1 MRKLASFSR
10 LVFFT
15 LAVPQLVSNCSM
27 DSDVF
32 KPVAPEQQSVLTG
45 AETAYA
51 QQRNMP
57 RAAEQP
63 APVSSP
69 ATGETATA
77 AAAPRNMPVAT
88 ERPSPALTRASVDM
102 TTDDYK
108 ISPQDIL
115 QIAVFQIKDLDN
127 AVQVGEDGNV
137 ALPLIGKIQLGGKT
151 TYEAEQIIAGK
162 LREKYLQSPQVT
174 VSIKQYGKRIT
185 FSGEV
190 KAPRV
195 LPDDG
200 NTTLSQ
206 AIARAGGLTELGDP
220 TRIHIAQS
228 RDQLVQDEIYDLSGI
243 QAGKT
248 RDPMLRGGDIVV
260 AEQSGT
266 RVAFKTVRDLLPF
279 AMLAAVF

>member
-1 MRKLASFSR
+1 MKKLASFSR
-10 LVFFT
+10 LVFFA

-27 DSDVF
+27 DSNVF

-77 AAAPRNMPVAT
+77 AAAPRNMPVAA
-88 ERPSPALTRASVDM
+88 ERPSPALTRATADM
-102 TTDDYK
+102 KTDDYK

-115 QIAVFQIKDLDN
+115 QIVVFQIKDLDS

-137 ALPLIGKIQLGGKT
+137 ALPLIGKVQLRGKT

-185 FSGEV
+185 VSGEV
-190 KAPRV
+190 KTPRV
-195 LPDDG
+195 MPDDG
-200 NTTLSQ
+200 NTTLTQ
-206 AIARAGGLTELGDP
+206 GIATAGGLSELGDP
-220 TRIHIAQS
+220 TRVHIARS
-228 RDQLVQDEIYDLSGI
+228 RDQRVQDELYDLDQI
-243 QAGKT
+243 QAGKKA
-248 RDPMLRGGDIVV
+248 DPLLRGGDIVV

-266 RVAFKTVRDLLPF
+266 RV
-279 AMLAAVF
+279 